1 MLKTIKTSLLILAI
15 ACTVFAAGYFTGSGI
30 GDRLI
35 EQLQHNHSIQLAEL
49 ERHLNDARSDSDR
62 LRNGIAGAVTAIDT
76 STSQLETSIAI
87 AGRLGSVSGQLR
99 AIAESIRGHVA
110 SLQTAV
116 MVLENLNGS
125 IGGSDNNSVDN

>member
-1 MLKTIKTSLLILAI
+1 MLKTIKTSVLIIAI
-15 ACTVFAAGYFTGSGI
+15 ACTVFAAGYFAGSGI

-49 ERHLNDARSDSDR
+49 ERHLNDARSDSER

-110 SLQTAV
+110 NLEQAV
-116 MVLENLNGS
+116 MVLENLNRGDDSGNGS
-125 IGGSDNNSVDN
+125 GTDN

>member
-1 MLKTIKTSLLILAI
+1 MLKTIKTSLLIIAI
-15 ACTVFAAGYFTGSGI
+15 ACAIFAAGYFTGSGI

-35 EQLQHNHSIQLAEL
+35 LAEL
-49 ERHLNDARSDSDR
+49 ERHLNDARSDSER

-110 SLQTAV
+110 NLEQAV
-116 MVLENLNGS
+116 MVLENLNRSDDSGNGS
-125 IGGSDNNSVDN
+125 GTDN